1 MNRNK
6 EEVVYLDHAATS
18 WPKPPEVADAML
30 SVLQHSGANAGRGT
44 HSMAMGSGRILV
56 KTRSLLA
63 DLFGVANAQD
73 IVFTHNTTMG
83 LNMAIR
89 GVLQAGDHV
98 ISTMT
103 EHNSVRRPLEYLRR
117 TIGIGV
123 DYLQVDEEG
132 QINLRELEGA
142 FRPNTKLVICNH
154 SSNLLGSILPVG
166 EIGGIVKSHKAV
178 YLVDAAQSAGSLDI
192 DVSAMGIDLL
202 AFPGHKGLLGP
213 QGTGGLYI
221 SPELELEPL
230 ILGGT
235 GSQSENS
242 EQPSVRPDRYEAGTQ
257 NTVGIAG
264 LMAGVQKVRS
274 IGVKM
279 IHEREW
285 DLTQTMM
292 EGLSAIPGLR
302 LLGPAPGNPRT
313 GIVSFVIE
321 GQESAGVAHRL
332 DREYNIA
339 VRSGMHC
346 TPLAH
351 KAVNTLETGA
361 VRASVGVDTTRQEV
375 GKLLAAIKEMYGNT
389 RSR

>member
-6 EEVVYLDHAATS
+6 DEVVYLDHAATS

-30 SVLQHSGANAGRGT
+30 NALQHSGANAGRGT

-154 SSNLLGSILPVG
+154 SSNLLGSILPIG
-166 EIGGIVKSHKAV
+166 EIGGIAKSHKAI

-292 EGLSAIPGLR
+292 EGLSAIAGLR

-321 GQESAGVAHRL
+321 GQESAGIAHRL

-361 VRASVGVDTTRQEV
+361 VRASVGVGTTRQEV
-375 GKLLAAIKEMYGNT
+375 GKLLAAIKEMYGNA